1 MYSRGGEPTGRWFRT
16 VRPISNPKIRLVCFA
31 HAGGAASFFRS
42 WDGLVPDGVEIVA
55 VRYPGRED
63 RLLDPP
69 VETMAELVEP
79 LVRECSLFS
88 DAPLV
93 FFGHSMGASVAHE
106 VAVRLQAECGVTL
119 SALAVSGRAG
129 PGREAPRGLADAS
142 DLQLIEDVGLLGGTA
157 AGTFEHADLRELIL
171 PAIRADYRL
180 IERYR
185 APGAENA
192 MVDAPVYAYYGSQD
206 AELSEDSMESWSAVT
221 RVGFAAR
228 AFDGGHFYLV
238 EHAEAV
244 LRDLFLRIDSAIRV

>member
-1 MYSRGGEPTGRWFRT
+1 MDSSGRESADRWFRA
-16 VRPISNPKIRLVCFA
+16 VRPISNPNIRLVCFA

-42 WDGLVPDGVEIVA
+42 WAGLVPDGVEIVA

-69 VETMAELVEP
+69 AETMAELVEP
-79 LVRECSLFS
+79 LVRECSRFS

-119 SALAVSGRAG
+119 SALAVSGRAA
-129 PGREAPRGLADAS
+129 PGRESARGLAEAG
-142 DLQLIEDVGLLGGTA
+142 DLQLVEEVGLLGGTA
-157 AGTFEHADLRELIL
+157 TGIFDDAGLRELIL

-185 APGAENA
+185 APEVENA
-192 MVDAPVYAYYGSQD
+192 MVNAPIYAYYGSQD

-221 RVGFAAR
+221 RAGFAAR

-244 LRDLFLRIDSAIRV
+244 LRDLFSRIDSAVKV